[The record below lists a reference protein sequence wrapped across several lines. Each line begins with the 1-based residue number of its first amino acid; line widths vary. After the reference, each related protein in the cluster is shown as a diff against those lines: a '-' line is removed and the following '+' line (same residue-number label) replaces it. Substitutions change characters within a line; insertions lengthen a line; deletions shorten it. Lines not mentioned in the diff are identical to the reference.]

1 MSSTVPTFNQV
12 KPAVQYV
19 DRLCKTNRDGT
30 PNKSAPS
37 RNSLV
42 TGKKID
48 KKLCL
53 QLKIK
58 TLNFV

>member
-19 DRLCKTNRDGT
+19 DSLCKTNRDGT

-48 KKLCL
+48 KK
-53 QLKIK
+53 
-58 TLNFV
+58 NSVYS

>member
-19 DRLCKTNRDGT
+19 DRLSKTNRDGT

-37 RNSLV
+37 RKILV

-48 KKLCL
+48 KK
-53 QLKIK
+53 
-58 TLNFV
+58 NSVYS